1 MRAAN
6 RAVAT
11 VTCRAATRVRHWG
24 MRDSIRGVAVVVASG
39 ALAAVLLAGCT
50 TAVAVPP
57 DATDAEVDAY
67 VASQLEPYW
76 QNILASSANAD
87 GIADELDVATVAF
100 TTPDT
105 WSTVQTSCLQAAGL
119 QAREISGGFTIDDP
133 GNLDAT
139 AVSLAQWTCLR
150 QYPVDPRI
158 AGFLS
163 DAQVMFMYDDFTARL
178 APCVAALGFDVSP
191 PPARGQYLRLVRE
204 GASWS
209 PYFRADGELV
219 AQSPQQWTLLNGKC
233 PPLPD
238 DPFGS
243 FRPDESR
250 PGVAG

>member
-1 MRAAN
+1 
-6 RAVAT
+6 
-11 VTCRAATRVRHWG
+11 
-24 MRDSIRGVAVVVASG
+24 MRDSIRGVAVAVASG
-39 ALAAVLLAGCT
+39 VLAAVLLAGCT

-57 DATDAEVDAY
+57 DATDAEIDAH
-67 VASQLEPYW
+67 VATQLEQYW
-76 QNILASSANAD
+76 RNILASSANAD
-87 GIADELDVATVAF
+87 GNADGNADEPDVATVAF

-139 AVSLAQWTCLR
+139 EVSLAQWTCLR

-191 PPARGQYLRLVRE
+191 APARGQYLRLVRE

-209 PYFRADGELV
+209 PYSRADGELV

-250 PGVAG
+250 PGVAD